1 MYNYDGSDLDG
12 ANLDS
17 LDKIDFM
24 AEVSYISVYYIADID
39 EAFESEDGEMSREF
53 STGLQPVSGKVINSR
68 IDRHDASCS
77 VLARHTGN

>member
-1 MYNYDGSDLDG
+1 MNNYDGSDLDG

-39 EAFESEDGEMSREF
+39 EAFESEDGDMSREI